1 MKYIRQQNSVLIM
14 SQPSERAIVSNLE
27 DEMYKEMVGEKKA
40 NNGLH
45 LAAEH
50 TVITR
55 DMPDPSKIGAMA
67 RKKNTSKSPEKEE
80 KEP

>member
-1 MKYIRQQNSVLIM
+1 MEEEL
-14 SQPSERAIVSNLE
+14 
-27 DEMYKEMVGEKKA
+27 YKEMVGEKKA

-55 DMPDPSKIGAMA
+55 DMPDPALLGAMN
-67 RKKNTSKSPEKEE
+67 RKKNTSKSPDKEE
-80 KEP
+80 KEPQAWEVLTDE